1 MKALIIVPV
10 RDEADALEKLLPEV
24 REATSHLANIDLV
37 VVDDGSADGSREV
50 GLAHGLTVFRQEAT
64 GKPQAVRRGLE
75 HALKGM
81 YDVAIVFDGDG
92 QHPPHALP
100 VLFEALHHYPVVKGS
115 RFHPESV
122 QVATPP
128 DRLELCTRV
137 RDAVQGHTSWTIYD
151 PQCGLIGLKRPW
163 FERALRELSWT
174 VEWELEF
181 LLWLRS
187 VTVNGNPVHEVPIPA
202 LYSGL
207 PGSKQ
212 ATKYDPATSQSE
224 SARRLLRQLGVVR
237 DAAAR
242 FLPK

>member
-24 REATSHLANIDLV
+24 RAATSHLANIDLI
-37 VVDDGSADGSREV
+37 VVDDGSTDGSGDVARRH
-50 GLAHGLTVFRQEAT
+50 GLAVFRQEAT

-75 HALKGM
+75 HALNEG

-100 VLFEALHHYPVVKGS
+100 VFFEALHHHPVVKGS

-137 RDAVQGHTSWTIYD
+137 REAVREHTSWTIYD

-163 FERALRELSWT
+163 FERALRELSWA

-181 LLWLRS
+181 LIWLRS
-187 VTVNGNPVHEVPIPA
+187 VTFNGNLVHEVPIPA

-207 PGSKQ
+207 PGGKQ
-212 ATKYDPATSQSE
+212 AAKYDPTASQSE
-224 SARRLLRQLGVVR
+224 SARRLPRQLDVVR
-237 DAAAR
+237 AAAAR